1 MPYKLDELNFYYADL
16 ELQSLMWFSSLAM
29 PNATLK
35 TFIQTT
41 VPVIHNYPL
50 LLAVKGLISEESYIT
65 TYNKIKIS
73 KPPAERFDELG
84 VYAYP
89 LFLEKVYYKSI
100 LLSAGETDYILYKP
114 QTRAAFPLI
123 TRYNAIAPGTKGWTI
138 LISKN
143 ELPPELYL
151 RIGSKRFGIWKA
163 KLAKITQF
171 SIESGNIRIT
181 SPFNVSDT
189 KKTLK
194 SSQSLVLKHYAGDI
208 AISGNVDKAIK
219 FVYKSEE
226 IKKEIRKPIPSFLE
240 G

>member
-1 MPYKLDELNFYYADL
+1 
-16 ELQSLMWFSSLAM
+16 MWFSSLTM
-29 PNATLK
+29 PNKTLNS
-35 TFIQTT
+35 FIQTT

-50 LLAVKGLISEESYIT
+50 VLALKGLISEESYIT
-65 TYNKIKIS
+65 EYNKIKTS
-73 KPPAERFDELG
+73 KPPAERFNELG

-89 LFLEKVYYKSI
+89 LLLEKLYYKSV

-114 QTRAAFPLI
+114 RTRAAFPLI
-123 TRYNAIAPGTKGWTI
+123 TRYNAIAPGTRGWTI
-138 LISKN
+138 IISKN

-163 KLAKITQF
+163 KLEKITKF
-171 SIESGNIRIT
+171 SIESGNIRIA

-194 SSQSLVLKHYAGDI
+194 NAQSLVLTHYAGDI
-208 AISGNVDKAIK
+208 AISGNVDRAIK

-226 IKKEIRKPIPSFLE
+226 IKKPIPSFLE

>member
-16 ELQSLMWFSSLAM
+16 ELQSLMWFSSLTM
-29 PNATLK
+29 PNKTLNS
-35 TFIQTT
+35 FIQTT

-89 LFLEKVYYKSI
+89 LFLEKVYYKSV

-114 QTRAAFPLI
+114 RTRAAFPLI

-138 LISKN
+138 IISKN

-163 KLAKITQF
+163 KLEKITQF

-194 SSQSLVLKHYAGDI
+194 NAQSLVLTHYAGDI
-208 AISGNVDKAIK
+208 AISGNVDRAIK
-219 FVYKSEE
+219 IVYNSE
-226 IKKEIRKPIPSFLE
+226 EIRKPIPSFLE